1 MKRFILA
8 MVLSCVCLVM
18 SALTHTV
25 NRGESLNSIAEQYNI
40 TMAQLLEAN
49 PGADNL
55 FFVGMK
61 LNIPEAIQ
69 AVQQTAPVYTAG
81 ESAQALNQASA
92 SASAPAQADGN
103 STAEDDEYYSK
114 PGWVPDC
121 FIGYGFLSDADGE
134 YNNGH
139 YGYRAV
145 VGADYFFM
153 KKSGVY
159 AGAQIGYLGTHFG
172 EKQKNGYHLDT
183 MECDFH
189 FITVPVKVGYLFT
202 DSKHNFGF
210 SPYVGLGFDFCVAS
224 KLKQSIGGESDSE
237 KLKKKFGFELN
248 LGAKISFRGFYIHGS
263 YNLPLND
270 GMKAA
275 LGSDD
280 GYLEAG
286 IGFWL

>member
-8 MVLSCVCLVM
+8 MVLSWVCLVM

-25 NRGESLNSIAEQYNI
+25 NRGESLNSIAEQYHI
-40 TMAQLLEAN
+40 TVAQLLEAN

-61 LNIPEAIQ
+61 LNIPEASQ
-69 AVQQTAPVYTAG
+69 AVQQTAPVYPAG

-92 SASAPAQADGN
+92 PAPAEAEGN
-103 STAEDDEYYSK
+103 NNAEDDYSK
-114 PGWVPDC
+114 PGWVPDVSM
-121 FIGYGFLSDADGE
+121 GYGFLSDADGE
-134 YNNGH
+134 YNDGH
-139 YGYRAV
+139 YGYRIA

-159 AGAQIGYLGTHFG
+159 AGIQIGYLGTHYG
-172 EKQKNGYHLDT
+172 EKQKSGYHLDT
-183 MECDFH
+183 MEWDYH

-202 DSKHNFGF
+202 DSNHNFGF
-210 SPYVGLGFDFCVAS
+210 SPYVGFGLDFCVAS
-224 KLKQSIGGESDSE
+224 KSKWSIGGESDSE
-237 KLKKKFGFELN
+237 KLKKDFGFELN

-286 IGFWL
+286 LGWWF

>member
-40 TMAQLLEAN
+40 TVAQLLEAN

-61 LNIPEAIQ
+61 LNIPEAAQ
-69 AVQQTAPVYTAG
+69 VVQQTPPVHPDG
-81 ESAQALNQASA
+81 ESTQALNQASA
-92 SASAPAQADGN
+92 QAPAQAEGN
-103 STAEDDEYYSK
+103 NNAEDEYYSK

-121 FIGYGFLSDADGE
+121 FIAYGFLSDGDGE

-139 YGYRAV
+139 YGGRIA

-159 AGAQIGYLGTHFG
+159 AGLQIGYLGTHIG
-172 EKQKNGYHLDT
+172 IKQKSGYHLDT
-183 MECDFH
+183 MDWDFH

-210 SPYVGLGFDFCVAS
+210 TPYVGLGFNFCVAA
-224 KLKQSIGGESDSE
+224 KRKESIGGESDSE
-237 KLKKKFGFELN
+237 KLKKEFGFELN
-248 LGAKISFRGFYIHGS
+248 LGAKISFRGFYLHGS

-280 GYLEAG
+280 GYPEVGLG
-286 IGFWL
+286 WWF

>member
-40 TMAQLLEAN
+40 TVAQLLEAN

-61 LNIPEAIQ
+61 LNIPEASQ
-69 AVQQTAPVYTAG
+69 AVQQTPPVYPAG
-81 ESAQALNQASA
+81 ESAQAPNQASTP
-92 SASAPAQADGN
+92 APAQAEGN
-103 STAEDDEYYSK
+103 NNAEDEYYSK
-114 PGWVPDC
+114 PGWTPDVSM
-121 FIGYGFLSDADGE
+121 GYGFLSDSDGQL
-134 YNNGH
+134 NDGH
-139 YGYRAV
+139 FSYRIA

-159 AGAQIGYLGTHFG
+159 AGLQIGYLWTNYGH
-172 EKQKNGYHLDT
+172 KDKSGYRIERLEWDYHY
-183 MECDFH
+183 
-189 FITVPVKVGYLFT
+189 ITVPLKVGYLFT
-202 DSKHNFGF
+202 DSNHNFGF
-210 SPYVGLGFDFCVAS
+210 SPFIGFGLDFCVAS
-224 KLKQSIGGESDSE
+224 KFKHDKGGDSNTE
-237 KLKKKFGFELN
+237 KIKKEFGFELN

-270 GMKAA
+270 GMKSAV
-275 LGSDD
+275 GSDD
-280 GYLEAG
+280 GYFEAG
-286 IGFWL
+286 LGWWF